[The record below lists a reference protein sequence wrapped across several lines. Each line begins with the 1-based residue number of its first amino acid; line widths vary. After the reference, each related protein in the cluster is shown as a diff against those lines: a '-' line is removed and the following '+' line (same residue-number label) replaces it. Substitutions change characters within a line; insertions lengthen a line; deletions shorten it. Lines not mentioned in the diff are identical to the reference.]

1 MKPSFHAHL
10 SPLAHAI
17 ALVCATATSAV
28 SAQTLSDV
36 VVSASR
42 AEQQSFDAP
51 ASVQA
56 VGRDTIEAAGPQVN
70 VSESLNRVPGIAAL
84 NRQNYA
90 QDLQLSIRG
99 SGSRSAF
106 GIRGSRL
113 IVDGIPATM
122 PDGQGQASTVSLPS
136 AQRIEVLRGPLAQLY
151 GNSAGGV
158 VQVFT
163 MDGPAQPEVGGSWVV
178 GSDGLRKIG
187 LNAAGQT
194 GRLNY
199 VLDHTRFETDGYRDH
214 SAAERR
220 QLNAKLRYAATEQ
233 TQITLVA
240 NLFDQPRSQDPLGL
254 TRAQMEA
261 NPRQAAA
268 PATLYNTGKE
278 VSQNQVGVVV
288 VHKPDADRA
297 ITATAYKGTR
307 DLGNRL
313 SIPLTAQTP
322 ATAAGG
328 IVKLDRDY
336 SGVGLKY
343 NHRFNVGQGRV
354 EATTGLEHER
364 MEEVRLGYINNL
376 GTQGAL
382 KRNETDGVT
391 STGVFTQATWMPNE
405 RWSFVA
411 GLRSNRVKFTVDD
424 RFVTTGNPNDS
435 GSARFSAVN
444 PVLGVTRHLTDTT
457 NLYAN
462 VGKGFETP
470 TLAEI
475 GYRTGASGPNLGLRA
490 ANSRH
495 TEVGLKTQ
503 LAEGHRLDVAA
514 FHIGTTDEIVVA
526 SSSGGRTVY
535 TNAGKTRR
543 TGFELAYSG
552 QLNREWSAHVAL
564 STLNARFVNGFASSG
579 GAVAAGNRI
588 PGTVGQM
595 AFAEL
600 AWRPQALP
608 GLVGAVEVVHQSGM
622 AVNDTNTDRTSGYTA
637 FNLRVGLEQRVGAWR
652 LREFVRVDNV
662 TDRRYVGSVIANDGN
677 GRFFEPAPGRNWTL
691 GISAQHAF

>member
-313 SIPLTAQTP
+313 SIPLTAQAP

-336 SGVGLKY
+336 SGVGVKY

-376 GTQGAL
+376 GAQGAL

-444 PVLGVTRHLTDTT
+444 PVLGVTRHLTDST

>member
-1 MKPSFHAHL
+1 
-10 SPLAHAI
+10 
-17 ALVCATATSAV
+17 
-28 SAQTLSDV
+28 
-36 VVSASR
+36 
-42 AEQQSFDAP
+42 
-51 ASVQA
+51 
-56 VGRDTIEAAGPQVN
+56 
-70 VSESLNRVPGIAAL
+70 
-84 NRQNYA
+84 
-90 QDLQLSIRG
+90 
-99 SGSRSAF
+99 
-106 GIRGSRL
+106 
-113 IVDGIPATM
+113 
-122 PDGQGQASTVSLPS
+122 
-136 AQRIEVLRGPLAQLY
+136 
-151 GNSAGGV
+151 
-158 VQVFT
+158 
-163 MDGPAQPEVGGSWVV
+163 
-178 GSDGLRKIG
+178 
-187 LNAAGQT
+187 
-194 GRLNY
+194 
-199 VLDHTRFETDGYRDH
+199 
-214 SAAERR
+214 
-220 QLNAKLRYAATEQ
+220 
-233 TQITLVA
+233 
-240 NLFDQPRSQDPLGL
+240 
-254 TRAQMEA
+254 
-261 NPRQAAA
+261 
-268 PATLYNTGKE
+268 
-278 VSQNQVGVVV
+278 
-288 VHKPDADRA
+288 
-297 ITATAYKGTR
+297 
-307 DLGNRL
+307 
-313 SIPLTAQTP
+313 
-322 ATAAGG
+322 
-328 IVKLDRDY
+328 
-336 SGVGLKY
+336 
-343 NHRFNVGQGRV
+343 
-354 EATTGLEHER
+354 

-411 GLRSNRVKFTVDD
+411 GLRSNRVTFTVDD

-608 GLVGAVEVVHQSGM
+608 GLVGAVEMVHQSGM